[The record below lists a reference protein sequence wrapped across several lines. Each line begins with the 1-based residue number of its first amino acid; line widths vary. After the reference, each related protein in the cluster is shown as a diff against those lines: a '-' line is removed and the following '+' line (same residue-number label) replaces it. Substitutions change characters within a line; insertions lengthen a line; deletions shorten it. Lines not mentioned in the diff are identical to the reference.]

1 VPSPV
6 LKALS
11 SRVPLARALSSRA
24 LSSRAGRRTVILAAA
39 VLTAALLA
47 VALVATFAG
56 GGSSGVTYLDRN
68 DTAVLYASGHRP
80 LAPEFSSTTLAG
92 APMRLSSY
100 RGKVVVLN
108 FWGSWCDPC
117 RAEAPALAAVAR
129 HYQPAGV
136 SFLGVDER
144 DSQASAEAFIR
155 NFGVTYPSVSDPSQ
169 VIALDFSAVVPL
181 AGTPTTLVIDPSG
194 RIAGAVFQSATYSEL
209 TAILTKVTGK
219 GG

>member
-1 VPSPV
+1 V
-6 LKALS
+6 
-11 SRVPLARALSSRA
+11 
-24 LSSRAGRRTVILAAA
+24 LAAA
-39 VLTAALLA
+39 VVTAALLA
-47 VALVATFAG
+47 VALVAAFAG
-56 GGSSGVTYLDRN
+56 GGSSGVTYLDGN

-92 APMRLSSY
+92 TPMRLSSY
-100 RGKVVVLN
+100 RGQVVVLN
-108 FWGSWCDPC
+108 FWGSWCPPC

-129 HYQPAGV
+129 HYQPGGV

-144 DSQASAEAFIR
+144 DSQASAEAFVR
-155 NFGVTYPSVSDPSQ
+155 NFGVAYPSVSDPSQ

-194 RIAGAVFQSATYSEL
+194 HIAGAVFESATYSEL
-209 TAILTKVTGK
+209 AAILAKVTGK

>member
-1 VPSPV
+1 V
-6 LKALS
+6 LKT
-11 SRVPLARALSSRA
+11 R
-24 LSSRAGRRTVILAAA
+24 RRTVVLAAA

-47 VALVATFAG
+47 VALVAEFAG
-56 GGSSGVTYLDRN
+56 GGNSGVTYLDGSAS
-68 DTAVLYASGHRP
+68 AVLYASGHRP
-80 LAPEFSSTTLAG
+80 VAPEFSSTTLAG
-92 APMRLSSY
+92 TPMRLSSY

-129 HYQPAGV
+129 HYGAGV

-144 DSQASAEAFIR
+144 DTQASAEAFIR
-155 NFGVTYPSVSDPSQ
+155 NFGVTYPSVSDSGQ
-169 VIALDFSAVVPL
+169 SIALDFAAVVPL

-194 RIAGAVFQSATYSEL
+194 HIAGAVFQSATYSEL
-209 TAILTKVTGK
+209 TAILAKVTGK